1 MIELEI
7 QTLSERR
14 EGLLMD
20 VGRFV
25 LASGFTLQRQRLA
38 QGDHG
43 VLMSM
48 VVRGPA
54 RSQRA
59 LESALDAYE
68 RIISFKIL
76 PFEEGTP
83 NPHFAASSRLARQAA
98 LAASTTAPAPAV
110 PPINQ
115 VAAVAA
121 AAAKP
126 ARGDMP
132 PPPPAAPFGAEPAA
146 SSSPA
151 ASAAAPR
158 QAEREPELEFI
169 LPSPPATPPAAA
181 PVPEPPFV
189 ERTPSGPDVVAVEQ
203 ALPGLMADYPQIHP
217 RLFKLQQAVGE
228 DAREASLQLAGQR
241 IGAWAFATRHA
252 ADTAP
257 SLPEALERLAVPELG
272 ALVEVEHKSGQLH
285 LRHSPL
291 CAQDGHSGCIFYSG
305 YLEGLLSP
313 AVGPDLSIF
322 AVCCRSCGATEC
334 VLAVSQ

>member
-20 VGRFV
+20 IGRFV

-59 LESALDAYE
+59 LENALDGYE

-76 PFEEGTP
+76 PFEEGA
-83 NPHFAASSRLARQAA
+83 PHFAAASKIPRPPPAPAA
-98 LAASTTAPAPAV
+98 APAPV
-110 PPINQ
+110 PAPIDQ

-121 AAAKP
+121 LAGKPAAVTPPAAAASVAAP
-126 ARGDMP
+126 APRAP
-132 PPPPAAPFGAEPAA
+132 SPPPAPPAPVP
-146 SSSPA
+146 
-151 ASAAAPR
+151 
-158 QAEREPELEFI
+158 QAEPELEFI
-169 LPSPPATPPAAA
+169 LPSPPAAPPAAA

-189 ERTPSGPDVVAVEQ
+189 ERTTSGPDVAAVEK
-203 ALPGLMADYPQIHP
+203 ALPGITADYPQIYP
-217 RLFKLQQAVGE
+217 RLLKLQQAVGE

-241 IGAWAFATRHA
+241 TGAWVA
-252 ADTAP
+252 ANRPAAGTMP
-257 SLPEALERLAVPELG
+257 SLPEALERVAVPELG
-272 ALVEVEHKSGQLH
+272 ALVEVQHKSGQLH
-285 LRHSPL
+285 LHHSPL
-291 CAQDGHSGCIFYSG
+291 CAQDGQSGCIFYSG
-305 YLEGLLSP
+305 YLEGLLGP
-313 AVGPDLSIF
+313 AVGPDNLSIF
-322 AVCCRSCGATEC
+322 AVCCRSCGAGEC
-334 VLAVSQ
+334 VLAVSDSGVE